1 MRNLNNI
8 QTLSGQLFRSRQ
20 LFSISQK
27 EQGVISPSPR
37 RYSLFQFHEMLQLKC
52 QCSAGSPIVFRMRLF
67 TKQLARQFKMPLT
80 SIFKGKP
87 GNDFIFFLF
96 LFFFFLHSH
105 RKQKDSLETL
115 NDRSGRFLL
124 LLNNLRAAKNSTQ
137 SFSTCNKCKCKQF
150 FCGKIKHCKI

>member
-87 GNDFIFFLF
+87 GNDFVFFLF
-96 LFFFFLHSH
+96 PFFFLFA
-105 RKQKDSLETL
+105 QPWETERQSG
-115 NDRSGRFLL
+115 NSDRSGRFLL
-124 LLNNLRAAKNSTQ
+124 LLNNLRAAKNLTQ